1 MEKAGFV
8 TIIGNPNVGKSTF
21 LNNIIGENISI
32 ISDKAQTTRH
42 RLLGILNGDDYQVI
56 FTDTP
61 GIINTKYE
69 LQNAMMNFVKNSLQD
84 SDLIIYMVGSEKK
97 DILNEKI
104 QGLIKNSKIKLFLV
118 INKVDLMTQEEVKA
132 AIDYW
137 KKKYHPHTTIPI
149 SALNKYNF
157 IYKNK
162 ILTLTKDNNELLSI
176 SSDDEKERLLLSK
189 KLTELE
195 SSLIKPITL
204 LKNKEFPFFDTS
216 SSKNIFNSVSLINLN
231 SIRDFEIKINE
242 KVELQRFRANFYVDG
257 IDAWEERNWLGK
269 IIKIN
274 NVSFKV
280 EKNIPRC
287 VAINLKPKTDDNSLN
302 LLTSLKKTYNHFD
315 MGIYL
320 TALNDGKIELENKIE
335 I

>member
-1 MEKAGFV
+1 MNCTISSIHYCPVKSISFQSVHSCNITKNLGMENDRVFAFSRIIDLEKAKSV
-8 TIIGNPNVGKSTF
+8 EKNPDQRN
-21 LNNIIGENISI
+21 LNNFL
-32 ISDKAQTTRH
+32 T
-42 RLLGILNGDDYQVI
+42 L
-56 FTDTP
+56 
-61 GIINTKYE
+61 
-69 LQNAMMNFVKNSLQD
+69 KNS
-84 SDLIIYMVGSEKK
+84 
-97 DILNEKI
+97 
-104 QGLIKNSKIKLFLV
+104 
-118 INKVDLMTQEEVKA
+118 
-132 AIDYW
+132 
-137 KKKYHPHTTIPI
+137 P
-149 SALNKYNF
+149 ALNKYNF

-162 ILTLTKDNNELLSI
+162 ILTLTKDNKELLSI
-176 SSDDEKERLLLSK
+176 SSDDEKERLFLSK

-320 TALNDGKIELENKIE
+320 TALNDGKVELENKITL
-335 I
+335 